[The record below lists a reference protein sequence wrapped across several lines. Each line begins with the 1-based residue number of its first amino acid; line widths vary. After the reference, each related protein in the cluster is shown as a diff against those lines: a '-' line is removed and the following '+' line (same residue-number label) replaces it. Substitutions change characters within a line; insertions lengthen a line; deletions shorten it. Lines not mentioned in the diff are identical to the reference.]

1 MEDKVDLVIKAATNV
16 KIVGMTLLSVLCTKS
31 IKKSENFYLQKSKM
45 SQNVI
50 IANKVIEAK

>member
-31 IKKSENFYLQKSKM
+31 IKKFENFYLQKSKM